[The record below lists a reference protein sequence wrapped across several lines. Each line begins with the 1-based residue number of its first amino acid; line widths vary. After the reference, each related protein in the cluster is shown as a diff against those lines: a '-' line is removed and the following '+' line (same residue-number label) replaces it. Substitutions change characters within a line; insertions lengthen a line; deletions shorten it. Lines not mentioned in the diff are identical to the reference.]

1 MTRGT
6 PNEEYYKLTREDEL
20 KLKTLLKYAF
30 ADSPSFDNLTD
41 IERGILGDKE
51 TFVRIVSWSCEGEV
65 NEYVGAPNL
74 SSPIGLDAEEP
85 QGHSPLCASRVGGE
99 CTCGEFER
107 QDAPTVTLDELKSS
121 AHELTDYSSAREAS
135 RIMKELGL

>member
-6 PNEEYYKLTREDEL
+6 PDEEYYKLTREDEL

-30 ADSPSFDNLTD
+30 ADSPTFDTLTD

-51 TFVRIVSWSCEGEV
+51 TFVRIVSWSCEGER

-74 SSPIGLDAEEP
+74 SSPIEQQDIEE
-85 QGHSPLCASRVGGE
+85 L
-99 CTCGEFER
+99 
-107 QDAPTVTLDELKSS
+107 PTVTLEELKQGSHELRAFPKVTVDPHLLDELL
-121 AHELTDYSSAREAS
+121 E
-135 RIMKELGL
+135 